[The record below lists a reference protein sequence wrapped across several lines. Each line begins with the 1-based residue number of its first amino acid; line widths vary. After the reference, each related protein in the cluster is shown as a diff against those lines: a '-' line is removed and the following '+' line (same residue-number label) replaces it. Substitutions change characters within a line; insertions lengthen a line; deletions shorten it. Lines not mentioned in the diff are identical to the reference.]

1 MKKTNFINIKSF
13 LTKAIFEFNE
23 EKDEGTLRINII
35 DKINILSITSDVI
48 EFDAIREFN
57 LGETSKSKL
66 LVSNRCILYVKE
78 EIDKETLINNI
89 RKGLDLIHEVYA
101 DLSLTI
107 SNLTNNSPFMVMVTP
122 PNYDKNKIIIE

>member
-23 EKDEGTLRINII
+23 EKDEGILRINII

>member
-23 EKDEGTLRINII
+23 EKDEGILRINIT

-89 RKGLDLIHEVYA
+89 RKGLDLIHKVYA